1 MNKKDKKPKQKRRK
15 GLENDEIKDG
25 LKQSK
30 LSFKKEIKIDE
41 TISENE
47 DQSESNSNKKVAL
60 LEENNLKNGSKK
72 KVSKTQINKKSKRGR
87 PKSSDKKSKSKSKS
101 KPKIKKGVDYLKG
114 KYNLRV
120 DLIEED
126 NNLEDEDNLVDNS
139 CCVVCSNRNCV
150 RAAKTQN
157 YILMKNCINDR
168 EHISSLINPYS
179 ISIGN
184 SIQIA
189 IKNKDKKL
197 IEMIFN
203 SWSDENDPKKN
214 LKPRCH
220 IEKPK
225 IQLVDTGENSV
236 YMAGVQTRKLN
247 QTRGNKM
254 GNDAFI
260 RDDIEINKYEIV
272 PMICQTITENCDD
285 PSFIDF
291 IKSLEYKSND
301 NYNNDNF
308 NNNNIYRRGYNNMR
322 YYNNSSNF
330 NFSFES
336 YIINSVLKGNI
347 EIAKHLL
354 KGLDQNYNYGF
365 NALHYQVLGEERAE
379 NLSVKVKTS
388 LTKKPQTNYGMTPMH
403 VVCINPDVSF
413 IKKMIEL
420 GADWNVLDDLNR
432 KPIHYAACCK
442 EDGPINYLISLG
454 ALIDEVDKEKK
465 SPLIY
470 ACMAGRLDCVK
481 ALIRKHAN
489 ILLKD
494 KILKNTAF
502 HYACKFGFKDIVEY
516 FLENT
521 DIKVDLPGEDRMT
534 GLMLASLY
542 GHFELVKYL
551 IDNKAKVT
559 KKDKFKR
566 TPLLHS
572 VRGGQ
577 LKIAS
582 FLLTKGAEFDLPDS
596 SNNMPL
602 HYACALGFQEIVEL
616 LLKAGASPNP
626 TNDWKYTPLEIGFLK
641 NHFGIIKF
649 LLNYVDVNTK
659 FNLEMCLIHYSFKK
673 ITKKVV
679 DEEMKYL
686 IIEKECDVNSQDYYG
701 ESCIH
706 YFANFTYNK
715 FLQDNSE
722 YINDLSLNNKFTYKD
737 REKKN

>member
-1 MNKKDKKPKQKRRK
+1 M
-15 GLENDEIKDG
+15 
-25 LKQSK
+25 
-30 LSFKKEIKIDE
+30 
-41 TISENE
+41 
-47 DQSESNSNKKVAL
+47 
-60 LEENNLKNGSKK
+60 
-72 KVSKTQINKKSKRGR
+72 SKTQINKKSKRGR
-87 PKSSDKKSKSKSKS
+87 PKSSDKKSKSKS

-168 EHISSLINPYS
+168 EHISILISPYS
-179 ISIGN
+179 MSIGN
-184 SIQIA
+184 SIQIS

-260 RDDIEINKYEIV
+260 RDDIEISKYEIV
-272 PMICQTITENCDD
+272 PMICQTITESCDD

-291 IKSLEYKSND
+291 IKSLEYNANDNND
-301 NYNNDNF
+301 NYNF

-336 YIINSVLKGNI
+336 YIINIVLKGNI

-388 LTKKPQTNYGMTPMH
+388 LTKKP
-403 VVCINPDVSF
+403 
-413 IKKMIEL
+413 
-420 GADWNVLDDLNR
+420 
-432 KPIHYAACCK
+432 
-442 EDGPINYLISLG
+442 
-454 ALIDEVDKEKK
+454 
-465 SPLIY
+465 
-470 ACMAGRLDCVK
+470 
-481 ALIRKHAN
+481 
-489 ILLKD
+489 
-494 KILKNTAF
+494 
-502 HYACKFGFKDIVEY
+502 
-516 FLENT
+516 
-521 DIKVDLPGEDRMT
+521 
-534 GLMLASLY
+534 
-542 GHFELVKYL
+542 
-551 IDNKAKVT
+551 
-559 KKDKFKR
+559 
-566 TPLLHS
+566 
-572 VRGGQ
+572 
-577 LKIAS
+577 
-582 FLLTKGAEFDLPDS
+582 
-596 SNNMPL
+596 
-602 HYACALGFQEIVEL
+602 
-616 LLKAGASPNP
+616 
-626 TNDWKYTPLEIGFLK
+626 
-641 NHFGIIKF
+641 
-649 LLNYVDVNTK
+649 
-659 FNLEMCLIHYSFKK
+659 
-673 ITKKVV
+673 
-679 DEEMKYL
+679 
-686 IIEKECDVNSQDYYG
+686 
-701 ESCIH
+701 
-706 YFANFTYNK
+706 
-715 FLQDNSE
+715 
-722 YINDLSLNNKFTYKD
+722 
-737 REKKN
+737 